1 MAKMVLRSYAEENA
15 RRKRIR
21 IVFIFVSIPLLA
33 IILLYGA
40 KTASMFYNAQSS
52 ISNFEEKKY
61 SESAEAGDRQKAV
74 NIIQSWL
81 AYYNSGTARI
91 ANGDYPQGIED
102 LKIALKQAEE
112 SVPAEC
118 FIRANLA
125 IGYERYGD
133 TFKDREATDQALGFY
148 ALAEQTIAEAN
159 PACFPPQ
166 NSSSGNEQQD
176 EAAESMNET
185 SERLEEK
192 KSESNGE
199 EPQDG
204 NGEQQQDETK
214 SGEDKIREQTEETG
228 RDRAEKEAQERGK
241 ENQSDDKM
249 EGDTGGGEDGEGGE
263 GSDGVKKP
271 W

>member
-102 LKIALKQAEE
+102 LKIALKQAEQ
-112 SVPAEC
+112 SNC
-118 FIRANLA
+118 FCLSIASFLFRTLISTLEQFLQSYNL
-125 IGYERYGD
+125 
-133 TFKDREATDQALGFY
+133 FL
-148 ALAEQTIAEAN
+148 
-159 PACFPPQ
+159 
-166 NSSSGNEQQD
+166 
-176 EAAESMNET
+176 
-185 SERLEEK
+185 
-192 KSESNGE
+192 
-199 EPQDG
+199 
-204 NGEQQQDETK
+204 
-214 SGEDKIREQTEETG
+214 
-228 RDRAEKEAQERGK
+228 
-241 ENQSDDKM
+241 
-249 EGDTGGGEDGEGGE
+249 
-263 GSDGVKKP
+263 
-271 W
+271 